1 MTDTFHLDADA
12 DDQKLMAQ
20 VIDYYYATLK
30 GSNEALDYFKKKGIT
45 NGEAITKFR
54 IGYSD
59 RTLGLKL
66 PTHHVKAGR
75 LIRERLQQI
84 GLYRASGHEHF
95 AGCITFPIK
104 AADGTGQI
112 VDLYGRKVQAS
123 KLRKGT
129 PLDMYL
135 TSERHGVWNME
146 AMTATEEVV
155 LCPSI
160 FDALTFWSHG
170 YRNVT
175 CTFGPNAFTADHL
188 AAFHEFKVKRV
199 LVVDLNVVQQLL
211 DAGIDVYSLQL
222 PPTLSINTYALQAG
236 DPAEALG
243 ALLRTAHWLGKGQA
257 VPVTTMPAPTTNNG
271 MREDDVDEDVAEDE
285 LEELIDDD
293 EEDADLDE
301 GVQVEMAP
309 TIRTASPLPP
319 APHEVEAEVDADE
332 VRLTFGNRR
341 YRVRGL
347 SKNLSYDV
355 LKVNVLVSN
364 DTGLFVDT
372 FDLYSAK
379 HRRSFVVQAAQE
391 LHVEEQT
398 IKTDL
403 GRVLLKLEEL
413 QDKNITEQTQPK
425 ETTPSMTEDEKAD
438 ALALLRDPRLLDR
451 IVSDFS
457 IVGEASNKLVGYLAA
472 ISRKLDEPLAI
483 VIQSTS
489 AAGKSTVMDAV
500 LAFVPPEDVV
510 QFSALTGQA
519 LYYLAEGELKHKI
532 LAIVEEEGAAKAS
545 YALKLLQSEGHLT
558 IASTGK
564 EANTGRLV
572 TQTYHVEGPV
582 MLFLTTT
589 AITVDEELMNRCLVL
604 TVDEDREQTKAI
616 HQAQRQR
623 QTLQGLL
630 ARKDQQDKLKLHR
643 NAQRLLRPLLVANPY
658 AEALTFL
665 DDKTRTR
672 RDHQKYLTLIR
683 AVALLHQHQ
692 REVKT
697 IDHHGQQ
704 VQYIE
709 VVPDD
714 IAVANTLAHE
724 VLGRSL
730 DELPPQTRRLLDL
743 LDQMVTNACQ
753 QQGLDRSDYRFS
765 RRDVR
770 EHTQWGH
777 TQLKVHLKRLED
789 MEYLVVHRARQG
801 RTLLYE
807 LVYQKPDADQHRFL
821 AGLIDADHLRRHGA
835 GADEPKSGHGRP
847 KVGPKSGQSRPPEID
862 PSPDTTN
869 GFHP

>member
-1 MTDTFHLDADA
+1 M
-12 DDQKLMAQ
+12 
-20 VIDYYYATLK
+20 
-30 GSNEALDYFKKKGIT
+30 
-45 NGEAITKFR
+45 
-54 IGYSD
+54 
-59 RTLGLKL
+59 
-66 PTHHVKAGR
+66 
-75 LIRERLQQI
+75 
-84 GLYRASGHEHF
+84 
-95 AGCITFPIK
+95 
-104 AADGTGQI
+104 
-112 VDLYGRKVQAS
+112 
-123 KLRKGT
+123 
-129 PLDMYL
+129 
-135 TSERHGVWNME
+135 
-146 AMTATEEVV
+146 
-155 LCPSI
+155 
-160 FDALTFWSHG
+160 
-170 YRNVT
+170 
-175 CTFGPNAFTADHL
+175 
-188 AAFHEFKVKRV
+188 
-199 LVVDLNVVQQLL
+199 
-211 DAGIDVYSLQL
+211 
-222 PPTLSINTYALQAG
+222 
-236 DPAEALG
+236 
-243 ALLRTAHWLGKGQA
+243 
-257 VPVTTMPAPTTNNG
+257 
-271 MREDDVDEDVAEDE
+271 
-285 LEELIDDD
+285 
-293 EEDADLDE
+293 
-301 GVQVEMAP
+301 
-309 TIRTASPLPP
+309 
-319 APHEVEAEVDADE
+319 
-332 VRLTFGNRR
+332 
-341 YRVRGL
+341 
-347 SKNLSYDV
+347 
-355 LKVNVLVSN
+355 
-364 DTGLFVDT
+364 
-372 FDLYSAK
+372 
-379 HRRSFVVQAAQE
+379 
-391 LHVEEQT
+391 
-398 IKTDL
+398 
-403 GRVLLKLEEL
+403 LKLEEL

-672 RDHQKYLTLIR
+672 RDHQRYLTLIR

-714 IAVANTLAHE
+714 IGVANTLAHE
-724 VLGRSL
+724 VLG
-730 DELPPQTRRLLDL
+730 DPWMNFLPRPVAFLDL

-807 LVYQKPDADQHRFL
+807 LAIRSRTPTSTVFSPASSTPTTYDGMGR
-821 AGLIDADHLRRHGA
+821 GRRAKVGA
-835 GADEPKSGHGRP
+835 RSAQSRA
-847 KVGPKSGQSRPPEID
+847 KVGPKSAS
-862 PSPDTTN
+862 
-869 GFHP
+869 

>member
-1 MTDTFHLDADA
+1 M
-12 DDQKLMAQ
+12 QQ
-20 VIDYYYATLK
+20 V
-30 GSNEALDYFKKKGIT
+30 
-45 NGEAITKFR
+45 
-54 IGYSD
+54 
-59 RTLGLKL
+59 
-66 PTHHVKAGR
+66 
-75 LIRERLQQI
+75 

-95 AGCITFPIK
+95 AGCIVFPVL
-104 AADGTGQI
+104 AGDGTGQI
-112 VDLYGRKVQAS
+112 VDLYGRKLLGT
-123 KLRKGT
+123 KLTKRC
-129 PLDMYL
+129 PLDVYL
-135 TSERHGVWNME
+135 HDERHGVWNVE
-146 AMTATEEVV
+146 AFRATEEVV

-160 FDALTFWSHG
+160 FDALTLWCHG

-175 CTFGPNAFTADHL
+175 CTFGPDALTQDHL
-188 AAFHEFKVKRV
+188 HAFVEFNVKRV
-199 LVVDLNVVQQLL
+199 LVVALEIVQKLL
-211 DAGIDVYSLQL
+211 DHGIDVYSLQL
-222 PPTLSINTYALQAG
+222 PPTLSISTYAQQAG

-243 ALLRTAHWLGKGQA
+243 SLLRTAHWLGKGQA
-257 VPVTTMPAPTTNNG
+257 VPVTTMPVITTPDESNDKLTPEE
-271 MREDDVDEDVAEDE
+271 RHDDADDELDEVEDED
-285 LEELIDDD
+285 DDD
-293 EEDADLDE
+293 EQAEMEEDE
-301 GVQVEMAP
+301 PEP
-309 TIRTASPLPP
+309 TILLPTRTASPVP
-319 APHEVEAEVDADE
+319 AAPQEVEAEVDADE

-341 YRVRGL
+341 YRIRGL
-347 SKNLSYDV
+347 SKNLAYDV
-355 LKVNVLVSN
+355 LKVNLLVTN
-364 DTGLFVDT
+364 DVGLFVDS

-379 HRRSFVVQAAQE
+379 HRRSFVVQAAAE
-391 LHVEEQT
+391 LHVEENT
-398 IKTDL
+398 VKNDL

-413 QDKNITEQTQPK
+413 QDKNITEQMKPK
-425 ETTPSMTEDEKAD
+425 DTTPNMTEDEKAE
-438 ALALLRDPRLLDR
+438 ALALLRDPKLLDR
-451 IVSDFS
+451 IVADFN
-457 IVGEASNKLVGYLAA
+457 IVGEPVNKLVGYLAA

-519 LYYLAEGELKHKI
+519 LYYLADGELRHKV
-532 LAIVEEEGAAKAS
+532 LSIVEEEGAAKAS

-564 EANTGRLV
+564 EANTGRLM
-572 TQTYHVEGPV
+572 TQTYRVEGPV

-589 AITVDEELMNRCLVL
+589 SVQVDEELLNRCLILSVN
-604 TVDEDREQTKAI
+604 EDREQTRAI
-616 HQAQRQR
+616 HQAQRQKHTLHGLLSKQDR
-623 QTLQGLL
+623 QTTLQV
-630 ARKDQQDKLKLHR
+630 HR

-709 VVPDD
+709 VTPDD
-714 IAVANTLAHE
+714 IDIANTLAHE

-743 LDQMVTNACQ
+743 LDQMVTNVCQ
-753 QQGLDRSDYRFS
+753 QQSLDRSDYRFS

-770 EHTQWGH
+770 EQTQWGR

-789 MEYLVVHRARQG
+789 MEYLIVHRAKQG

-807 LVYQKPDADQHRFL
+807 LAYQKPDADQHHFL
-821 AGLIDADHLRRHGA
+821 PGLIDADHLRRHGA

-847 KVGPKSGQSRPPEID
+847 KVGPKSG
-862 PSPDTTN
+862 
-869 GFHP
+869 